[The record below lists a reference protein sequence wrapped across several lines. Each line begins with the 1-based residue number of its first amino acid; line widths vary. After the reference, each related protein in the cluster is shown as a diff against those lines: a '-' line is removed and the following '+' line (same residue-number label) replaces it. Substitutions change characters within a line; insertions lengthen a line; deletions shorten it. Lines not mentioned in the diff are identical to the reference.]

1 MLSLKWWSSWFFILL
16 GCTLLAAGYVYF
28 ISPYNI
34 VPGGVYGAS
43 IVLHNIFPAI
53 QVGTFGYMF
62 DIPLLIL
69 AFLIFGSKFGSRTI
83 VAALYTPGCM
93 NLITKL
99 SFPNE
104 EALRTLDPSQM
115 LGGILDLSDHLMLAS
130 FIGSVFL
137 GVGVG
142 LVVRQQA
149 TTGGTDIVAMMI
161 QKYFHIGF
169 SNAVLIADS
178 VVVIS
183 GLLVIGFGFGTGEP
197 DPQGWLLSLYS
208 LITIYVTS
216 RVLAYTLNGAS
227 YNKLIFIIL
236 PSAIAISSRQ
246 AVSCTLRPIADIS
259 MSTLSPWLVRTISGF
274 WHMVRISM
282 VRTARSYMPVSFLQ
296 CQDAVRWM
304 PSSRFRPS
312 TNPNTWHRVS
322 LSHTW
327 RSLQITKATTSRR
340 NGQRT
345 SGRTKVT
352 IS

>member
-1 MLSLKWWSSWFFILL
+1 MNITSINKPTFSLKAIKQWALIFI

-43 IVLHNIFPAI
+43 IVLHNIIPSI

-69 AFLIFGSKFGSRTI
+69 AFAIFGSKFGSRTI

-93 NLITKL
+93 NIITKL

-104 EALRTLDPSQM
+104 EAMKNLDPSQM

-178 VVVIS
+178 VVVLS
-183 GLLVIGFGFGTGEP
+183 GLLVIGFGIGTGEP

-236 PSAIAISSRQ
+236 NNHNEQLKEFILKDLDRSATYIQSRGMYSNNEKEMIFLVVPNKDVPLVQ
-246 AVSCTLRPIADIS
+246 
-259 MSTLSPWLVRTISGF
+259 STIHENDPTAFIVVTDAYDTFGEGF
-274 WHMVRISM
+274 K
-282 VRTARSYMPVSFLQ
+282 PL
-296 CQDAVRWM
+296 
-304 PSSRFRPS
+304 P
-312 TNPNTWHRVS
+312 
-322 LSHTW
+322 
-327 RSLQITKATTSRR
+327 TKDEIQ
-340 NGQRT
+340 N
-345 SGRTKVT
+345 
-352 IS
+352 I

>member
-1 MLSLKWWSSWFFILL
+1 MDIKSLTQPVFSLKWWSSWLFILL
-16 GCTLLAAGYVYF
+16 GCTLLAAGYVFF

-43 IVLHNIFPAI
+43 IVLHNIFPNI

-69 AFLIFGSKFGSRTI
+69 AFLIFGGKFGSRTI

-93 NLITKL
+93 NIITRL
-99 SFPNE
+99 SFPTE
-104 EALRTLDPSQM
+104 EAMKALDPAQM

-178 VVVIS
+178 VVVLS
-183 GLLVIGFGFGTGEP
+183 GLLVIGFGIGTGAPE
-197 DPQGWLLSLYS
+197 PQGWLLSLYS
-208 LITIYVTS
+208 LISIYVTS
-216 RVLAYTLNGAS
+216 RVLAYTINGAS

-236 PSAIAISSRQ
+236 NKHNDTLKEFILKDLDRSATYIQSRGMYSNDEKEMIFLVVPNKDVPLVQ
-246 AVSCTLRPIADIS
+246 STIREVDPTAFIVVTDAYDTFGEGFKPLPTMDDI
-259 MSTLSPWLVRTISGF
+259 LNI
-274 WHMVRISM
+274 
-282 VRTARSYMPVSFLQ
+282 
-296 CQDAVRWM
+296 
-304 PSSRFRPS
+304 
-312 TNPNTWHRVS
+312 
-322 LSHTW
+322 
-327 RSLQITKATTSRR
+327 
-340 NGQRT
+340 
-345 SGRTKVT
+345 
-352 IS
+352 

>member
-1 MLSLKWWSSWFFILL
+1 MDIKSLTQPMFSLKWWSSWFFILL

-43 IVLHNIFPAI
+43 IVLHNIFPGV

-104 EALRTLDPSQM
+104 EAMRNLDPAQM

-183 GLLVIGFGFGTGEP
+183 GLLVIGFGIGTGEP

-216 RVLAYTLNGAS
+216 RVLAYTINGAS

-236 PSAIAISSRQ
+236 NKHNETLKDFILKDLDRSATYIQSRGMYSNDEKEMIFLVVPNKDVPLVQ
-246 AVSCTLRPIADIS
+246 
-259 MSTLSPWLVRTISGF
+259 STIHELDP
-274 WHMVRISM
+274 
-282 VRTARSYMPVSFLQ
+282 TAFIV
-296 CQDAVRWM
+296 
-304 PSSRFRPS
+304 
-312 TNPNTWHRVS
+312 
-322 LSHTW
+322 
-327 RSLQITKATTSRR
+327 
-340 NGQRT
+340 
-345 SGRTKVT
+345 VT
-352 IS
+352 DEIQNI

>member
-1 MLSLKWWSSWFFILL
+1 MNITSINKPTFSLKAIKQWALIFI

-43 IVLHNIFPAI
+43 IVLHNIIPGI

-62 DIPLLIL
+62 DIPLLLL
-69 AFLIFGSKFGSRTI
+69 AFAIFGSKFGSRTI

-93 NLITKL
+93 NIITKL

-104 EALRTLDPSQM
+104 EAMKNLDPSQM

-149 TTGGTDIVAMMI
+149 TTGGPDIVAMMI

-178 VVVIS
+178 VVVLS
-183 GLLVIGFGFGTGEP
+183 GLLVIGFGIGTGEP

-236 PSAIAISSRQ
+236 NNHNEQLKEFILKDLDRSATYIQSRGMYSNNEKEMIFLVVPNKDVPLVQ
-246 AVSCTLRPIADIS
+246 
-259 MSTLSPWLVRTISGF
+259 STIHEYDPTAFIVVTDAYDTFGEGF
-274 WHMVRISM
+274 K
-282 VRTARSYMPVSFLQ
+282 PL
-296 CQDAVRWM
+296 
-304 PSSRFRPS
+304 P
-312 TNPNTWHRVS
+312 
-322 LSHTW
+322 
-327 RSLQITKATTSRR
+327 TKDEIQ
-340 NGQRT
+340 N
-345 SGRTKVT
+345 
-352 IS
+352 I

>member
-1 MLSLKWWSSWFFILL
+1 MDIKAFFKSSLSLKYIKQWFFILL

-43 IVLHNIFPAI
+43 IVMHNIFPNI

-62 DIPLLIL
+62 DIPLLII

-83 VAALYTPGCM
+83 IAALYTPGIM
-93 NLITKL
+93 NIITRL

-104 EALRTLDPSQM
+104 EAMRTLDPSQM

-130 FIGSVFL
+130 IIGSVFL

-149 TTGGTDIVAMMI
+149 TTGGTDIVAMII
-161 QKYFHIGF
+161 QKYCHIGF

-183 GLLVIGFGFGTGEP
+183 GLFVIGFGLGTGEP

-208 LITIYVTS
+208 LITIYITS

-227 YNKLIFIIL
+227 YNKLLFIIL
-236 PSAIAISSRQ
+236 NEHNDTLKDFILNDLDRSATYIESRGMYSGKEKEMIFLVVPNKSVPTIQRAIKEMDPN
-246 AVSCTLRPIADIS
+246 AFIVVTDAYD
-259 MSTLSPWLVRTISGF
+259 TFGEGF
-274 WHMVRISM
+274 KPLPEKDEI
-282 VRTARSYMPVSFLQ
+282 Q
-296 CQDAVRWM
+296 
-304 PSSRFRPS
+304 
-312 TNPNTWHRVS
+312 N
-322 LSHTW
+322 
-327 RSLQITKATTSRR
+327 I
-340 NGQRT
+340 
-345 SGRTKVT
+345 
-352 IS
+352 

>member
-1 MLSLKWWSSWFFILL
+1 MDIKSLTQPVFSLKWWSSWLFIFL

-43 IVLHNIFPAI
+43 IVLHNIFPNI

-69 AFLIFGSKFGSRTI
+69 AFIIFGSKFGSRTI

-93 NLITKL
+93 NVITRL

-104 EALRTLDPSQM
+104 EAFRNLDPAQM

-178 VVVIS
+178 VVVLS
-183 GLLVIGFGFGTGEP
+183 GLLVIGFGIGTGEP

-216 RVLAYTLNGAS
+216 RVLAYTINGAS

-236 PSAIAISSRQ
+236 NKHNDTLKEFILKDLDRSATYIQSRGMYSNDEKEMIFLVVPNKDVPLVQ
-246 AVSCTLRPIADIS
+246 STIREVDPTAFIVVTDAYDTFGEGFKPLPTKDDIQN
-259 MSTLSPWLVRTISGF
+259 I
-274 WHMVRISM
+274 
-282 VRTARSYMPVSFLQ
+282 
-296 CQDAVRWM
+296 
-304 PSSRFRPS
+304 
-312 TNPNTWHRVS
+312 
-322 LSHTW
+322 
-327 RSLQITKATTSRR
+327 
-340 NGQRT
+340 
-345 SGRTKVT
+345 
-352 IS
+352 

>member
-1 MLSLKWWSSWFFILL
+1 MDIRSLTQPVFSLKWWSSWFFILL
-16 GCTLLAAGYVYF
+16 GCTLLAAGYVFF

-34 VPGGVYGAS
+34 VPGGIYGAS
-43 IVLHNIFPAI
+43 IVLHNIFPNI

-93 NLITKL
+93 NVITRL
-99 SFPNE
+99 SFPTE
-104 EALRTLDPSQM
+104 EAMRTLDPAQM

-149 TTGGTDIVAMMI
+149 TTGGTDIIAMMI

-178 VVVIS
+178 IVVIS
-183 GLLVIGFGFGTGEP
+183 GLLVIGFGIGTGDP

-216 RVLAYTLNGAS
+216 RVLAYTINGAS

-236 PSAIAISSRQ
+236 NQHNDTLKEFILKDLDRSATYIQSRGMYSNDEKEMIFLVVPNKDVPLVQSAIREFDPSAFIVVTDAYD
-246 AVSCTLRPIADIS
+246 TFGE
-259 MSTLSPWLVRTISGF
+259 GF
-274 WHMVRISM
+274 KPLPEKGEI
-282 VRTARSYMPVSFLQ
+282 Q
-296 CQDAVRWM
+296 
-304 PSSRFRPS
+304 
-312 TNPNTWHRVS
+312 N
-322 LSHTW
+322 
-327 RSLQITKATTSRR
+327 I
-340 NGQRT
+340 
-345 SGRTKVT
+345 
-352 IS
+352 

>member
-1 MLSLKWWSSWFFILL
+1 MDIKSLTQPVFSIKWWSSWFFILL
-16 GCTLLAAGYVYF
+16 GCTLLAAGYVFF

-34 VPGGVYGAS
+34 VPGGIYGAS
-43 IVLHNIFPAI
+43 IVLHNIFPNI

-93 NLITKL
+93 NVITRL
-99 SFPNE
+99 SFPTE
-104 EALRTLDPSQM
+104 EAMRTLDPAQM

-149 TTGGTDIVAMMI
+149 TTGGTDIIAMMI

-178 VVVIS
+178 IVVIS
-183 GLLVIGFGFGTGEP
+183 GLLVIGFGIGTGDP

-216 RVLAYTLNGAS
+216 RVLAYTINGAS

-236 PSAIAISSRQ
+236 NQHNDTLKEFILKDLDRSATYIQSRGMYSNDEKEMIFLVVPNKDVPLVQSAIREFDSS
-246 AVSCTLRPIADIS
+246 AFIVVTDAYD
-259 MSTLSPWLVRTISGF
+259 TFGEGF
-274 WHMVRISM
+274 KPLPEKGEIQN
-282 VRTARSYMPVSFLQ
+282 L
-296 CQDAVRWM
+296 
-304 PSSRFRPS
+304 
-312 TNPNTWHRVS
+312 
-322 LSHTW
+322 
-327 RSLQITKATTSRR
+327 
-340 NGQRT
+340 
-345 SGRTKVT
+345 
-352 IS
+352 

>member
-1 MLSLKWWSSWFFILL
+1 MELKDFKDPVFSFKWLKSWVLILL
-16 GCTLLAAGYVYF
+16 GCTLLAAGYVFF

-69 AFLIFGSKFGSRTI
+69 AFLVFGSKFGSRTI
-83 VAALYTPGCM
+83 VAALYTPGIM

-104 EALRTLDPSQM
+104 EAMKALDPSQM

-142 LVVRQQA
+142 IVVRQQA

-169 SNAVLIADS
+169 SNAVLIADAA
-178 VVVIS
+178 VVFS
-183 GLLVIGFGFGTGEP
+183 GLLVIGFGLGTGEP
-197 DPQGWLLSLYS
+197 DPDGWLLSLYS

-216 RVLAYTLNGAS
+216 RVLAYTINGAS
-227 YNKLIFIIL
+227 YSKLMFIIL
-236 PSAIAISSRQ
+236 NEHNETLKKFILHDLDRSATYIQSRGMYSGTDKEMIFL
-246 AVSCTLRPIADIS
+246 VVPNKDVPIVQRIIKEVDHTAFIVVTDAYDTFGEGFKPLPEKDDIQN
-259 MSTLSPWLVRTISGF
+259 I
-274 WHMVRISM
+274 
-282 VRTARSYMPVSFLQ
+282 
-296 CQDAVRWM
+296 
-304 PSSRFRPS
+304 
-312 TNPNTWHRVS
+312 
-322 LSHTW
+322 
-327 RSLQITKATTSRR
+327 
-340 NGQRT
+340 
-345 SGRTKVT
+345 
-352 IS
+352 

>member
-1 MLSLKWWSSWFFILL
+1 MNFKSFSSSVLSLKTINEWFFIFL
-16 GCTLLAAGYVYF
+16 GCTLLAAGYVFF

-43 IVLHNIFPAI
+43 IVMHNIFPNI

-62 DIPLLIL
+62 DIPLLIA

-83 VAALYTPGCM
+83 IAALYTPGVM
-93 NLITKL
+93 NIITRL

-104 EALRTLDPSQM
+104 EAMRNLDPSQM

-130 FIGSVFL
+130 IIGSVFL

-142 LVVRQQA
+142 IVVRQQA
-149 TTGGTDIVAMMI
+149 TTGGTDIIAMMI

-178 VVVIS
+178 VVVFS
-183 GLLVIGFGFGTGEP
+183 GLLVIGFGVGTGEP

-208 LITIYVTS
+208 LMTIYITS

-236 PSAIAISSRQ
+236 NEHNDTLKNFILNDLDRSATYIESRGMYSGKEKEMIFLVVPNKSVPIVQSAIKEMDPNAFIVVTD
-246 AVSCTLRPIADIS
+246 AYDTFGE
-259 MSTLSPWLVRTISGF
+259 GF
-274 WHMVRISM
+274 KPLPEKDEI
-282 VRTARSYMPVSFLQ
+282 Q
-296 CQDAVRWM
+296 
-304 PSSRFRPS
+304 
-312 TNPNTWHRVS
+312 N
-322 LSHTW
+322 
-327 RSLQITKATTSRR
+327 I
-340 NGQRT
+340 
-345 SGRTKVT
+345 
-352 IS
+352 

>member
-1 MLSLKWWSSWFFILL
+1 MNITSINKPTFSLKTIKQWALIFI

-43 IVLHNIFPAI
+43 IVLHNIIPGI

-62 DIPLLIL
+62 DIPLLML
-69 AFLIFGSKFGSRTI
+69 AFAIFGSKFGSRTI

-93 NLITKL
+93 NIITKL

-104 EALRTLDPSQM
+104 EAMKNLDPSQM

-178 VVVIS
+178 VVVLS
-183 GLLVIGFGFGTGEP
+183 GLLVIGFGIGTGEP

-236 PSAIAISSRQ
+236 NNHNEQLKEFILKDLDRSATYIQSRGMYSNNEKEMIFLVVPNKDVPLVQ
-246 AVSCTLRPIADIS
+246 
-259 MSTLSPWLVRTISGF
+259 STIHEYDPTAFIVVTDAYDTFGEGF
-274 WHMVRISM
+274 K
-282 VRTARSYMPVSFLQ
+282 PL
-296 CQDAVRWM
+296 
-304 PSSRFRPS
+304 P
-312 TNPNTWHRVS
+312 
-322 LSHTW
+322 
-327 RSLQITKATTSRR
+327 TKDEIQ
-340 NGQRT
+340 N
-345 SGRTKVT
+345 
-352 IS
+352 I

>member
-1 MLSLKWWSSWFFILL
+1 MDIKSLTQPVFSLKWWSSWFFIFL

-43 IVLHNIFPAI
+43 IVLHNIFPNI

-69 AFLIFGSKFGSRTI
+69 AFIIFGSKFGSRTI

-93 NLITKL
+93 NIITRL

-104 EALRTLDPSQM
+104 EALRNLDPAQM

-178 VVVIS
+178 VVVLS
-183 GLLVIGFGFGTGEP
+183 GLLVIGFGIGTGEP

-216 RVLAYTLNGAS
+216 RVLAYTINGAS

-236 PSAIAISSRQ
+236 NKHNDTLKEFILKDLDRSATYIQSRGMYSNDEKEMIFLVVSHKEVKSVEHRIKDIDPQ
-246 AVSCTLRPIADIS
+246 AFMVVTDAYD
-259 MSTLSPWLVRTISGF
+259 TYGEGF
-274 WHMVRISM
+274 K
-282 VRTARSYMPVSFLQ
+282 PLPDKNDLQ
-296 CQDAVRWM
+296 A
-304 PSSRFRPS
+304 S
-312 TNPNTWHRVS
+312 
-322 LSHTW
+322 
-327 RSLQITKATTSRR
+327 
-340 NGQRT
+340 
-345 SGRTKVT
+345 
-352 IS
+352 

>member
-1 MLSLKWWSSWFFILL
+1 MDIKSLTQPVFSLKWWSSWLLILL
-16 GCTLLAAGYVYF
+16 GCTLLAAGYVFF

-43 IVLHNIFPAI
+43 IVLHNIFPNI

-93 NLITKL
+93 NVITRL
-99 SFPNE
+99 SFPTE
-104 EALRTLDPSQM
+104 EAMKALDPAQM

-178 VVVIS
+178 VVVLS
-183 GLLVIGFGFGTGEP
+183 GLLVIGFGIGTGEP

-216 RVLAYTLNGAS
+216 RVLEYTINGAS

-236 PSAIAISSRQ
+236 NKHNETLKEFILKDLDRSATYIQSRGMYSNDEKEMIFLVIPNKDVPLVQNTIREVDPTAFIVVTDAYDTFGEGFKPLPEKDEISN
-246 AVSCTLRPIADIS
+246 L
-259 MSTLSPWLVRTISGF
+259 
-274 WHMVRISM
+274 
-282 VRTARSYMPVSFLQ
+282 
-296 CQDAVRWM
+296 
-304 PSSRFRPS
+304 
-312 TNPNTWHRVS
+312 
-322 LSHTW
+322 
-327 RSLQITKATTSRR
+327 
-340 NGQRT
+340 
-345 SGRTKVT
+345 
-352 IS
+352 

>member
-1 MLSLKWWSSWFFILL
+1 MDIKSLTQPMFSLKWWGSWFLILL

-34 VPGGVYGAS
+34 VPGGIYGAS
-43 IVLHNIFPAI
+43 IVLHNIFPGI

-69 AFLIFGSKFGSRTI
+69 AFLIFGSKFGARTI

-93 NLITKL
+93 NLITRL
-99 SFPNE
+99 SFPTE
-104 EALRTLDPSQM
+104 EAMRNLDPSQM

-149 TTGGTDIVAMMI
+149 TTGGTDIIAMMI

-178 VVVIS
+178 VVVLS
-183 GLLVIGFGFGTGEP
+183 GLLVIGFGIGTGEP

-216 RVLAYTLNGAS
+216 RVLAYTINGAS

-236 PSAIAISSRQ
+236 NKHNDTLKEFILKDLDRSATYIQSRGMYSNDEKEMIFLVVPNKDVPLVQ
-246 AVSCTLRPIADIS
+246 
-259 MSTLSPWLVRTISGF
+259 STIREVDPTAFIVVTDAYDTFGEGF
-274 WHMVRISM
+274 K
-282 VRTARSYMPVSFLQ
+282 PL
-296 CQDAVRWM
+296 
-304 PSSRFRPS
+304 P
-312 TNPNTWHRVS
+312 
-322 LSHTW
+322 
-327 RSLQITKATTSRR
+327 TKDEIQ
-340 NGQRT
+340 NL
-345 SGRTKVT
+345 
-352 IS
+352 

>member
-1 MLSLKWWSSWFFILL
+1 MATFKWWKTWFFILL
-16 GCTLLAAGYVYF
+16 GSTLLAAGYVFF

-43 IVLHNIFPAI
+43 IVLHNIFPNI

-69 AFLIFGSKFGSRTI
+69 AFIIFGGQFGSRTI

-93 NLITKL
+93 NIITKL

-104 EALRTLDPSQM
+104 EAMRNLDPSQM
-115 LGGILDLSDHLMLAS
+115 LGGILDLSDHLMLAA

-142 LVVRQQA
+142 LVVRNQA

-161 QKYFHIGF
+161 QKYCHIGF

-178 VVVIS
+178 VVVLS
-183 GLLVIGFGFGTGEP
+183 GLLVIGFGIGTGEA

-216 RVLAYTLNGAS
+216 RVLEFTIKGTS
-227 YNKLIFIIL
+227 SNKLIFIIL
-236 PSAIAISSRQ
+236 KEHNQTLKHFILNDLDRSATYIESRGMYSNDEKEMIFLVVPNKDVPLVQ
-246 AVSCTLRPIADIS
+246 STIRELDPTAFIVVSDAYDTFGE
-259 MSTLSPWLVRTISGF
+259 GF
-274 WHMVRISM
+274 K
-282 VRTARSYMPVSFLQ
+282 PL
-296 CQDAVRWM
+296 
-304 PSSRFRPS
+304 P
-312 TNPNTWHRVS
+312 
-322 LSHTW
+322 
-327 RSLQITKATTSRR
+327 TKDEIQ
-340 NGQRT
+340 N
-345 SGRTKVT
+345 
-352 IS
+352 I

>member
-1 MLSLKWWSSWFFILL
+1 MNITSINKPTFSLKAIKQWALIFI

-43 IVLHNIFPAI
+43 IVLHNIIPGI

-69 AFLIFGSKFGSRTI
+69 AFAIFGSKFGSRTI

-93 NLITKL
+93 NIITKL

-104 EALRTLDPSQM
+104 EAMKNLDPSQM

-178 VVVIS
+178 VVVLS
-183 GLLVIGFGFGTGEP
+183 GLLVIGFGIGTGEP

-236 PSAIAISSRQ
+236 NNHNEQLKEFILKDLDRSATYIQSRGMYSNNEKEMIFLVVPNKDVPLVQ
-246 AVSCTLRPIADIS
+246 
-259 MSTLSPWLVRTISGF
+259 STIHEYDPTAFIVVTDAYDTFGEGF
-274 WHMVRISM
+274 K
-282 VRTARSYMPVSFLQ
+282 PL
-296 CQDAVRWM
+296 
-304 PSSRFRPS
+304 P
-312 TNPNTWHRVS
+312 
-322 LSHTW
+322 
-327 RSLQITKATTSRR
+327 TKDEIQ
-340 NGQRT
+340 N
-345 SGRTKVT
+345 
-352 IS
+352 I

>member
-1 MLSLKWWSSWFFILL
+1 MDIKSLTQPMFSLKWWSSWFFILL
-16 GCTLLAAGYVYF
+16 GCTLLAAGYVFF

-43 IVLHNIFPAI
+43 IVLHNIFPNI

-62 DIPLLIL
+62 DIPLLL
-69 AFLIFGSKFGSRTI
+69 MAFMVFGSKFGSRTI

-99 SFPNE
+99 SFPTE
-104 EALRTLDPSQM
+104 EAMRNLDPSQM

-149 TTGGTDIVAMMI
+149 TTGGTDIIAMMI

-178 VVVIS
+178 VVVLS
-183 GLLVIGFGFGTGEP
+183 GLLVIGFGLGTGEP

-216 RVLAYTLNGAS
+216 RVLAYTINGAS

-236 PSAIAISSRQ
+236 NEHNDTLKEFILTDLDRSATYIESRGMYSGKDKEMIFLVVPNKDVPLVQRAIKELDPT
-246 AVSCTLRPIADIS
+246 AFIVVTDAYDTYGEGFKPLPEKDDIQN
-259 MSTLSPWLVRTISGF
+259 I
-274 WHMVRISM
+274 
-282 VRTARSYMPVSFLQ
+282 
-296 CQDAVRWM
+296 
-304 PSSRFRPS
+304 
-312 TNPNTWHRVS
+312 
-322 LSHTW
+322 
-327 RSLQITKATTSRR
+327 
-340 NGQRT
+340 
-345 SGRTKVT
+345 
-352 IS
+352 